1 MVPDPTMYL
10 LLFSFQSKCLN
21 RFNSE
26 MHWLVINTEEVTW
39 KDAPTG
45 LRLDSNFYTVD
56 LSAGWN
62 GTFPLVVREWYRIK
76 STLYQIVLGTWSEG
90 TGGQVPEPDM
100 WERRKDLHGISLVN
114 YIEASC

>member
-1 MVPDPTMYL
+1 
-10 LLFSFQSKCLN
+10 
-21 RFNSE
+21 
-26 MHWLVINTEEVTW
+26 MHWLVITEESTW

-76 STLYQIVLGTWSEG
+76 STLYQIVLGTWSER
-90 TGGQVPEPDM
+90 TGWQVPEPDM

-114 YIEASC
+114 NIEASC